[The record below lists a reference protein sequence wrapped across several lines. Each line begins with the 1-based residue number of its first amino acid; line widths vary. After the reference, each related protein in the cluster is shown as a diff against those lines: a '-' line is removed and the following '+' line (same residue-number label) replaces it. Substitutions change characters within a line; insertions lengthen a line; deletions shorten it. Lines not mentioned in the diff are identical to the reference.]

1 MEKLLN
7 RLFDYQKF
15 ENNSNLASVISE
27 VEKKYS
33 ITEERR
39 MLSEDELGLVS
50 AAGPPCGQS
59 GRLWIEQ
66 EKEDRLK

>member
-15 ENNSNLASVISE
+15 ENNSNLASVVSA
-27 VEKKYS
+27 VEEKYS
-33 ITEERR
+33 ITGERR
-39 MLSEDELGLVS
+39 LLSEDELELVS
-50 AAGPPCGQS
+50 AAGPPFGQS
-59 GRLWIEQ
+59 GRLWVEP